1 MRVPIWKLSD
11 WPLLKFNQAAVAE
24 TLTQVR
30 CLHHEVIGKAAAI
43 GLVQAGD
50 LMSEVLIQEVMSTS
64 AIEGEA
70 LDAVAVRSSVLR
82 KLGRELTPAQA
93 PIRREVDGLVEVI
106 HDAWT
111 GFDRPLDE
119 DRLCRW
125 QSALFPGGTSG
136 IRRIAVGAYRT
147 HSAPMQIV
155 SGPPGK
161 EVIHFSAPPSAQV
174 PEYMGQ
180 FLRWFATTT
189 PGKPDSV
196 LIDGIA
202 RAAIAHLWFETIHP
216 FDDGNGRIGRA
227 IVDMALAQ
235 DLQRPIWLY
244 SLSVEIERNRG
255 AYYDA
260 LNAAQHGTQDA
271 SEWIKWFASAF
282 GRACQTSSRLIDAAI
297 EKSRFWATHSQ
308 KALNLRQR
316 KVLQRLLDDGDGGF
330 LGGLNAEKY
339 IKMTGASKPTATRD
353 LSELVQ
359 LGLLKTVAQGKA
371 LRYYICVPGWQ
382 HGIAPGA
389 FNPNPAAES
398 GLMPL
403 KVAPGTF

>member
-1 MRVPIWKLSD
+1 MRTPIWKLAG
-11 WPLLKFNQAAVAE
+11 WPRFNFKESTVSEALKQARF
-24 TLTQVR
+24 LQ
-30 CLHHEVIGKAAAI
+30 HEVIGKAAAI

-50 LMSEVLIQEVMSTS
+50 LMSEVLIQEVMSTA

-70 LDAVAVRSSVLR
+70 LDPVSVRSSVLR
-82 KLGRELTPAQA
+82 KLGLESTPL
-93 PIRREVDGLVEVI
+93 PSPGRRDVDGLVEVI

-136 IRRIAVGAYRT
+136 IRRISVGEYRT
-147 HSAPMQIV
+147 HAALMQIV

-161 EVIHFSAPPSAQV
+161 EVIHFTAPPSTQV
-174 PEYMGQ
+174 PQYMGQ
-180 FLRWFATTT
+180 FLNWFAMTT
-189 PGKPDSV
+189 PGNPASTMV
-196 LIDGIA
+196 NGIA

-235 DLQRPIWLY
+235 DLQRPTWLY
-244 SLSVEIERNRG
+244 SLSVEIERRRG

-260 LNAAQHGTQDA
+260 LNKAQHGTLDA
-271 SEWIKWFASAF
+271 SEWVEWFATAF
-282 GRACQTSSRLIDAAI
+282 GRACQTSSHLIDKAI

-308 KALNLRQR
+308 KALNGRQR

-339 IKMTGASKPTATRD
+339 IKMTSTSKPTATRD
-353 LSELVQ
+353 LSEMVQ
-359 LGLLKTVAQGKA
+359 LGLLKTAGQGKA

-382 HGIAPGA
+382 HDIPVEK
-389 FNPNPAAES
+389 FNPSPTT
-398 GLMPL
+398 G
-403 KVAPGTF
+403 